1 LGPPRRYYRVTNAGR
16 RALADFQR
24 EWSRFRDTVDS
35 LVEGKAGHM
44 TSIRDRLVDD
54 NLKRCHRELGDVPRP
69 CRRELADKI
78 AGHIAEGCGSV
89 RQPEGA

>member
-1 LGPPRRYYRVTNAGR
+1 
-16 RALADFQR
+16 
-24 EWSRFRDTVDS
+24 
-35 LVEGKAGHM
+35 M